1 MSSQGSTRDTRLY
14 LINISPDADSTG
26 GRLYDRRL
34 KLELCAKFPGTV
46 RELIFGTRKKYLLM
60 KILIMSR
67 IFIKIIATILVGARD
82 DLYFI
87 NSGQAMYFLPAA
99 FILKLTGRK
108 IITVT
113 HLPVARDLGK
123 RRGVYGRLAKYC
135 ERQMLR
141 LSDFPVAP
149 SRFTSNSVS
158 ILADRNPSEVIYIP
172 IPLRKHLDTSDLI
185 IRNTSVTSTSSAI
198 PSEINLLFVGNIIH
212 RKGVHLIVEALKRLR
227 DRYTYLTE
235 MKLLLAGNAP
245 DKQYIADLKN
255 AVSGTGIKLVYKGWL
270 DHEELEELYLSSDI
284 FLFPSTDENFGIA
297 LAEAMGY
304 GLPCVAFLDSGSDD
318 FLKPDIN
325 AIAVERGNIEAF
337 AEAIKDLID
346 NPKLRA
352 SLSAGG
358 VDTYATLPDERA
370 FLEGVN
376 TLLAQLNSR

>member
-1 MSSQGSTRDTRLY
+1 MSSQGSTRDKTLY
-14 LINISPDADSTG
+14 LINISPDADLTG

-34 KLELCAKFPGTV
+34 KQELSRRFPGTV
-46 RELIFGTRKKYLLM
+46 RELIFGARKKYLLM
-60 KILIMSR
+60 KILIMSG
-67 IFIKIIATILVGARD
+67 IFIKIIDTILVGKRD

-108 IITVT
+108 IITIT
-113 HLPVARDLGK
+113 HLPVERDLGK
-123 RRGVYGRLAKYC
+123 RGGIYGRLAKYC

-149 SRFTSNSVS
+149 SRYTRSSVS
-158 ILADRNPSEVIYIP
+158 ILAERNPSEVIHIP
-172 IPLRKHLDTSDLI
+172 IPLRKNLETSALI
-185 IRNTSVTSTSSAI
+185 IRDIPVDSSAI
-198 PSEINLLFVGNIIH
+198 SSEINMLFVGNIIH
-212 RKGVHLIVEALKRLR
+212 RKGVHLIIEALKLLR
-227 DRYTYLTE
+227 YRYTYLPE
-235 MKLLLAGNAP
+235 MKLWLAGNAP
-245 DKQYIADLKN
+245 DKRYVEGLRNVVA
-255 AVSGTGIKLVYKGWL
+255 GTGIKLVYKGWL

-325 AIAVERGNIEAF
+325 AIAVERGNVEAF
-337 AEAIKDLID
+337 AEAIKNLID

-358 VDTYATLPDERA
+358 VNTYATLPDDKA

-376 TLLAQLNSR
+376 ILLAQLNSR